1 MQNNSATASPHSS
14 QPEAP
19 LRRELRRRLLSL
31 PYRAFLQVAVHLLKE
46 QGYTAARP
54 TGRDQWK
61 GRNTSGGW
69 DAEADFQAGALGTL
83 RCIAQ
88 VKQFDTLVVAQ
99 RHVDELRGTCLRAG
113 AHQAVLITLSTF
125 SPPARKAAQA
135 NTSVA
140 PVRLIDGDELLDM
153 LVDTKLCL
161 RRSQRGAWTLD
172 EGYFARL
179 KETSAKE
186 TSAKETSAKE
196 TSAKETSAKGT
207 AVSQPGTAVSQTS
220 TAGSSA
226 PKDSVLPQFVSIT
239 VRLNPPK
246 GFTQAGKWQW
256 AADMGA
262 SSDRGSNPDLSGE
275 PQ

>member
-1 MQNNSATASPHSS
+1 MQNNSAIASHKSM

-19 LRRELRRRLLSL
+19 LRRELRRRLLAL

-54 TGRDQWK
+54 TGRNQWK
-61 GRNTSGGW
+61 GRNTAGGW

-113 AHQAVLITLSTF
+113 AQQAILITLSTF

-161 RRSQRGAWTLD
+161 RRSRSGAWTLD
-172 EGYFARL
+172 EDYFARL

-186 TSAKETSAKE
+186 TSAE
-196 TSAKETSAKGT
+196 GT

-239 VRLNPPK
+239 VRLNPQK
-246 GFTQAGKWQW
+246 GFSQSGKWQW

-262 SSDRGSNPDLSGE
+262 ISDRGSDEDRGSHPDLSGE
-275 PQ
+275 PR

>member
-1 MQNNSATASPHSS
+1 MQNNSATASPHSI

-31 PYRAFLQVAVHLLKE
+31 PYRAFLHVAVHLLKE
-46 QGYTAARP
+46 QGYTTVRP
-54 TGRDQWK
+54 AGRDTWK

-69 DAEADFQAGALGTL
+69 DAEADFQAGALGTM

-99 RHVDELRGTCLRAG
+99 RQVDELRGTCLRAN

-125 SPPARKAAQA
+125 SPVARKAAQV
-135 NTSVA
+135 NTSIA

-153 LVDTKLCL
+153 LVDAKLCL

-172 EGYFARL
+172 EDYFARL

-186 TSAKETSAKE
+186 TSAK
-196 TSAKETSAKGT
+196 GR
-207 AVSQPGTAVSQTS
+207 AVSQPATARNS

-226 PKDSVLPQFVSIT
+226 PKDSVFPQFVSIT
-239 VRLNPPK
+239 VRLNPPD
-246 GFTQAGKWQW
+246 GFSQVGKWHW
-256 AADMGA
+256 E
-262 SSDRGSNPDLSGE
+262 DRSSNPDLTGE
-275 PQ
+275 PR

>member
-1 MQNNSATASPHSS
+1 MQNNSAVASPHSI

-19 LRRELRRRLLSL
+19 LRHELRRRLLAL
-31 PYRAFLQVAVHLLKE
+31 PYRAFLHVAVHLLKE
-46 QGYTAARP
+46 QGYTAVRP
-54 TGRDQWK
+54 AGRDTWK
-61 GRNTSGGW
+61 GRNTAGGW

-153 LVDTKLCL
+153 LVDAKLCL
-161 RRSQRGAWTLD
+161 KRIQRGAWTLD
-172 EGYFARL
+172 EDYFAML
-179 KETSAKE
+179 KETSV
-186 TSAKETSAKE
+186 
-196 TSAKETSAKGT
+196 KGT
-207 AVSQPGTAVSQTS
+207 AVPPTG
-220 TAGSSA
+220 TAGSNA
-226 PKDSVLPQFVSIT
+226 HTDSFLPQFVSVT

-246 GFTQAGKWQW
+246 GVSQPGKWQW
-256 AADMGA
+256 KADMGA
-262 SSDRGSNPDLSGE
+262 GSGTSGSPDLSGE

>member
-1 MQNNSATASPHSS
+1 MPNNAAVSKSENLKH
-14 QPEAP
+14 EAP
-19 LRRELRRRLLSL
+19 LRHELRRRLLAL

-46 QGYTAARP
+46 QGYTTVRP
-54 TGRDQWK
+54 AGRDTWK

-113 AHQAVLITLSTF
+113 SSQAILITLSTF

-135 NTSVA
+135 NTSIA

-161 RRSQRGAWTLD
+161 RRSRSGAWTLD
-172 EGYFARL
+172 EDYFAML
-179 KETSAKE
+179 KETS
-186 TSAKETSAKE
+186 T
-196 TSAKETSAKGT
+196 KETSAKGT
-207 AVSQPGTAVSQTS
+207 AVSQPGTARNS
-220 TAGSSA
+220 TAGNSA
-226 PKDSVLPQFVSIT
+226 TKDGVLPQFVSIT

-246 GFTQAGKWQW
+246 GFSQAGKWHW
-256 AADMGA
+256 E
-262 SSDRGSNPDLSGE
+262 DRSSNPDLCGE
-275 PQ
+275 PR

>member
-19 LRRELRRRLLSL
+19 LRHELRRRLLAL

-61 GRNTSGGW
+61 GRNTAGGW

-99 RHVDELRGTCLRAG
+99 RQVDELRGTCLRAG

-135 NTSVA
+135 NTSIA
-140 PVRLIDGDELLDM
+140 PVRLIDGNELLDM

-161 RRSQRGAWTLD
+161 RRTQRGAWTLD
-172 EGYFARL
+172 EDYFARL
-179 KETSAKE
+179 
-186 TSAKETSAKE
+186 KE

-220 TAGSSA
+220 TAGSST
-226 PKDSVLPQFVSIT
+226 PKDGVLPQFVSVT

-246 GFTQAGKWQW
+246 GFSQAGQWQW
-256 AADMGA
+256 KADMGA
-262 SSDRGSNPDLSGE
+262 GSGTSNDPDLSGE
-275 PQ
+275 PR

>member
-1 MQNNSATASPHSS
+1 MPNNAAIATSESIK
-14 QPEAP
+14 PELP
-19 LRRELRRRLLSL
+19 LRRELRRRLLAL

-54 TGRDQWK
+54 TGRNQWK

-99 RHVDELRGTCLRAG
+99 RHVDELRGTCLRAN
-113 AHQAVLITLSTF
+113 AHQAILITLSTF

-135 NTSVA
+135 NASIA

-161 RRSQRGAWTLD
+161 RRSQSGAWTLD
-172 EGYFARL
+172 EDYFAML

-186 TSAKETSAKE
+186 TSAK
-196 TSAKETSAKGT
+196 GI
-207 AVSQPGTAVSQTS
+207 AVSQPGTA
-220 TAGSSA
+220 GNSA
-226 PKDSVLPQFVSIT
+226 PKDSVLAQFVSIT
-239 VRLNPPK
+239 VRLDPPK
-246 GFTQAGKWQW
+246 GFPQAGKWQC

-262 SSDRGSNPDLSGE
+262 ISDRGSNEERGSNPDLSGK
-275 PQ
+275 PR

>member
-14 QPEAP
+14 QPAAP
-19 LRRELRRRLLSL
+19 LRHELRRRLLAL

-69 DAEADFQAGALGTL
+69 DAEADFQAGAMGTL

-99 RHVDELRGTCLRAG
+99 RQVDELRGTCLRAN

-125 SPPARKAAQA
+125 SPPARKAAQV

-140 PVRLIDGDELLDM
+140 PVRLIDGNELLDM

-172 EGYFARL
+172 EDYFARL
-179 KETSAKE
+179 KETP
-186 TSAKETSAKE
+186 
-196 TSAKETSAKGT
+196 AKGR
-207 AVSQPGTAVSQTS
+207 AVSQTS
-220 TAGSSA
+220 AAGNSA

-246 GFTQAGKWQW
+246 GFSQPGKWQW

>member
-1 MQNNSATASPHSS
+1 MQSNSATTNHQSI

-19 LRRELRRRLLSL
+19 LRRELSRRLLAL

-54 TGRDQWK
+54 TGRNHWK

-135 NTSVA
+135 NTSIA
-140 PVRLIDGDELLDM
+140 PVRLIDGDELLEM
-153 LVDTKLCL
+153 LFDAKLCL
-161 RRSQRGAWTLD
+161 RRSRSGAWTLD
-172 EGYFARL
+172 EDYFSML
-179 KETSAKE
+179 KETPAKE
-186 TSAKETSAKE
+186 TSAKC
-196 TSAKETSAKGT
+196 
-207 AVSQPGTAVSQTS
+207 TAVSQTG
-220 TAGSSA
+220 TAGNSA

-246 GFTQAGKWQW
+246 GFPQLGKWQW

-262 SSDRGSNPDLSGE
+262 GFRTSGDPDLSGE
-275 PQ
+275 PR

>member
-1 MQNNSATASPHSS
+1 MQNNSATASPHSI
-14 QPEAP
+14 QPDAP

-46 QGYTAARP
+46 QGYTAVRP
-54 TGRDQWK
+54 TGRNQWK
-61 GRNTSGGW
+61 GRNTAGGW
-69 DAEADFQAGALGTL
+69 DAEADFQAGALGTM

-113 AHQAVLITLSTF
+113 SSQAILITLSTF
-125 SPPARKAAQA
+125 SPPARKAAQV

-161 RRSQRGAWTLD
+161 RRSRSGAWTLD
-172 EGYFARL
+172 EDYLARL
-179 KETSAKE
+179 
-186 TSAKETSAKE
+186 
-196 TSAKETSAKGT
+196 KETSAKGT
-207 AVSQPGTAVSQTS
+207 AVSLTS
-220 TAGSSA
+220 TAGNSA
-226 PKDSVLPQFVSIT
+226 PKDSVLPQFVSVT

-246 GFTQAGKWQW
+246 GFSQAGKWQW
-256 AADMGA
+256 AVDMGA

-275 PQ
+275 PR

>member
-1 MQNNSATASPHSS
+1 MPNNAAVATSENLK
-14 QPEAP
+14 PETP
-19 LRRELRRRLLSL
+19 LRRELRRRLLAL

-46 QGYTAARP
+46 QGYTTVRP
-54 TGRDQWK
+54 AGRDTWK
-61 GRNTSGGW
+61 GRNTAGGW

-99 RHVDELRGTCLRAG
+99 RQVDELRGTCLRAG

-153 LVDTKLCL
+153 LVDAKLCL

-172 EGYFARL
+172 EDYFVML

-186 TSAKETSAKE
+186 ASAR
-196 TSAKETSAKGT
+196 GT

-220 TAGSSA
+220 TAGSST
-226 PKDSVLPQFVSIT
+226 PKDGVLPQFVSVT
-239 VRLNPPK
+239 VRLDPPN
-246 GFTQAGKWQW
+246 GFSQAGQWQW
-256 AADMGA
+256 KADMGA
-262 SSDRGSNPDLSGE
+262 GSGTSNDPDLSGE
-275 PQ
+275 PR

>member
-1 MQNNSATASPHSS
+1 MPNNAAVAT
-14 QPEAP
+14 PENLKPETP
-19 LRRELRRRLLSL
+19 LRRELRRRLLAL

-69 DAEADFQAGALGTL
+69 DAEADFQAGTLGTM

-99 RHVDELRGTCLRAG
+99 RQVDELRGTCLRAG

-125 SPPARKAAQA
+125 SPVARKAAPA
-135 NTSVA
+135 EASIA
-140 PVRLIDGDELLDM
+140 PVRLIDGDELLGM
-153 LVDTKLCL
+153 LIGSHLGV
-161 RRSQRGAWTLD
+161 RRRRDGTWTLD
-172 EGYFARL
+172 EDYFAML
-179 KETSAKE
+179 
-186 TSAKETSAKE
+186 KE

-207 AVSQPGTAVSQTS
+207 AVSQPGTAGNG
-220 TAGSSA
+220 TAGNSA
-226 PKDSVLPQFVSIT
+226 PKDGVLPQFVSIT

-246 GFTQAGKWQW
+246 GFPQQGKWQW

-262 SSDRGSNPDLSGE
+262 SSDRGSNEERGSNPDLSGE
-275 PQ
+275 PR

>member
-1 MQNNSATASPHSS
+1 MPNNAAVATSENLK
-14 QPEAP
+14 PEAP

-54 TGRDQWK
+54 TGRNQWK
-61 GRNTSGGW
+61 GRNTAGGW

-99 RHVDELRGTCLRAG
+99 RHVDELRGTCLRAN

-135 NTSVA
+135 NTSIA

-161 RRSQRGAWTLD
+161 RRSRSGAWTLD
-172 EGYFARL
+172 EDYFAAIKESIAVRKTPEAREDVQCQSAREPRSRPQALCVTIRL
-179 KETSAKE
+179 
-186 TSAKETSAKE
+186 
-196 TSAKETSAKGT
+196 
-207 AVSQPGTAVSQTS
+207 
-220 TAGSSA
+220 
-226 PKDSVLPQFVSIT
+226 D
-239 VRLNPPK
+239 PPD
-246 GFTQAGKWQW
+246 GFPRTGAWQW
-256 AADMGA
+256 EADISGP
-262 SSDRGSNPDLSGE
+262 PDVSE
-275 PQ
+275 VPQ